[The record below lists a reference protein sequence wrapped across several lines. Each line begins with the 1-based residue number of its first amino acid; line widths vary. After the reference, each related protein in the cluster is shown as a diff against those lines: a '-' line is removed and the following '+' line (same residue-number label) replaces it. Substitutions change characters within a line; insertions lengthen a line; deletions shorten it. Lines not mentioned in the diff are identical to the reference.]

1 MASPITLRLD
11 EETRRRVARIAKRKR
26 TTTSSILR
34 EAVKT
39 WVEQEESALTPYE
52 RTKHLIGI
60 VHGGDP
66 GRSERGGRW
75 ITQMLKARRKQS

>member
-11 EETRRRVARIAKRKR
+11 EETRRRVARIAKRKQ
-26 TTTSSILR
+26 TTTASVLR
-34 EAVKT
+34 EAVKI
-39 WVEQEESALTPYE
+39 WVEQEERALTPYE
-52 RTKHLIGI
+52 LIKDLIGT

-75 ITQMLKARRKQS
+75 IAEMLKARRKQS